1 MILSFNFDDMSGRKI
16 KVCLVDDHKLLRKGM
31 VELIDGFPGYQVIG
45 ECNNGREFLTLL
57 KSMERPDIALLDIN
71 MPEMD
76 GYETAIRLGQEY
88 PGIRV
93 IALSM
98 NDDEKS
104 IIRMIKAGARGYV
117 LKDAE
122 PAELRKAFDDVV
134 NKGYYYSDLVSGV
147 LVHSLHYNETGN
159 QKKVNIND
167 REKEFLKFACTELT
181 YREIADRM
189 CLAPRTIDGYREAL
203 FEKLNV
209 KSRVGLV
216 MYAIRNGLVQIE

>member
-1 MILSFNFDDMSGRKI
+1 MSERKI

-31 VELIDGFPGYQVIG
+31 VELIDGFNEYQVIG
-45 ECNNGREFLTLL
+45 EFNNGKEFVSLL
-57 KSMERPDIALLDIN
+57 KSIESPDIVLLDIN

-76 GYETAIRLGQEY
+76 GHETAIWLNKEY
-88 PGIRV
+88 PPIKV

-98 NDDEKS
+98 YDDEKS

-122 PAELRKAFDDVV
+122 PAELRKAFDQVV
-134 NKGYYYSDLVSGV
+134 SKGYYYSDLVSGV
-147 LVHSLHYNETGN
+147 LVQSLHHDEPGN
-159 QKKVNIND
+159 QKKISIND
-167 REKEFLKFACTELT
+167 RETEFLKLACTELT
-181 YREIADRM
+181 YKEIADRM

-216 MYAIRNGLVQIE
+216 MYAVKKGVVKID

>member
-1 MILSFNFDDMSGRKI
+1 MSERKI

-31 VELIDGFPGYQVIG
+31 VELIDGFNEYQVIG
-45 ECNNGREFLTLL
+45 ECNNGKEFVSLL
-57 KSMERPDIALLDIN
+57 KSIESPDIVLLDIN

-76 GYETAIRLGQEY
+76 GHETAIWLNKEY
-88 PGIRV
+88 PLIKV

-98 NDDEKS
+98 YDDEKS

-122 PAELRKAFDDVV
+122 PAELRKAFDQVV
-134 NKGYYYSDLVSGV
+134 SKGYYYSDLVSGV
-147 LVHSLHYNETGN
+147 LVQSLHHDEPGN
-159 QKKVNIND
+159 QKKISIND
-167 REKEFLKFACTELT
+167 RETEFLKLACTELT
-181 YREIADRM
+181 YKEIADRM

-216 MYAIRNGLVQIE
+216 MYAVKKGVVKID

>member
-1 MILSFNFDDMSGRKI
+1 
-16 KVCLVDDHKLLRKGM
+16 M
-31 VELIDGFPGYQVIG
+31 VELIDGFTGYQVVG
-45 ECNNGREFLTLL
+45 ESNNGKEFLALL

-76 GYETAIRLGQEY
+76 GYETAIRLSQEY
-88 PGIRV
+88 TGIRV

-122 PAELRKAFDDVV
+122 PTELRKAFDDVI

-147 LVHSLHYNETGN
+147 LVHNLHHDEPEI

-167 REKEFLKFACTELT
+167 RETEFLKLACTELT
-181 YREIADRM
+181 YKEIADRM
-189 CLAPRTIDGYREAL
+189 SLAPRTIDGYREAL

-216 MYAIRNGLVQIE
+216 MYAIRNGLVKMD

>member
-1 MILSFNFDDMSGRKI
+1 VSGRKI
-16 KVCLVDDHKLLRKGM
+16 NVCLVDDHKLLRKGM
-31 VELIDGFPGYQVIG
+31 VELIDGFTGYHVTG
-45 ECNNGREFLTLL
+45 ECNNGKEFMTLL

-76 GYETAIRLGQEY
+76 GYETATRLSQDY
-88 PGIRV
+88 PEIKV

-98 NDDEKS
+98 YDDEKS

-117 LKDAE
+117 LKDAD
-122 PAELRKAFDDVV
+122 PTELRKAFDDVV
-134 NKGYYYSDLVSGV
+134 SKGYYYSDLVSGV
-147 LVHSLHYNETGN
+147 LVQSLHDDPGP
-159 QKKVNIND
+159 QKKININD
-167 REKEFLKFACTELT
+167 RETEFLTFACTELT
-181 YREIADRM
+181 YKEIADRM

-216 MYAIRNGLVQIE
+216 MYAIRNGLVKME